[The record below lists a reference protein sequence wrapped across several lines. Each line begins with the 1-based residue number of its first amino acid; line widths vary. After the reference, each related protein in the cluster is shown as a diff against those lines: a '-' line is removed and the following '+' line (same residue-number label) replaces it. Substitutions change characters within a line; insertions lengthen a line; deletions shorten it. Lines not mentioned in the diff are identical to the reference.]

1 MVHNLRFMVK
11 GLVLDAAPDV
21 RHWLLLHF
29 ERVVV
34 AQHRGGEGERVL
46 ARCRL
51 LHTQGGPHVRLR
63 GLGSDSMCR

>member
-1 MVHNLRFMVK
+1 MVHNLRFMVE
-11 GLVLDAAPDV
+11 GLVLDDAPDV

-51 LHTQGGPHVRLR
+51 LHTAHTGRAACKVEGFRI
-63 GLGSDSMCR
+63 